1 MVQSAYSRSVSQRQM
16 SLLEHALRQL
26 SKIDQADWNA
36 IPVDLHLSFARYMGD
51 EVWTHAPDLFTLRE
65 AALMII
71 RDAILHAG
79 EFSDG
84 EESISAGG

>member
-1 MVQSAYSRSVSQRQM
+1 
-16 SLLEHALRQL
+16 
-26 SKIDQADWNA
+26 
-36 IPVDLHLSFARYMGD
+36 MGD